1 MLRLFLVIVVAGAG
15 ATWFW
20 QDDLWPETGAQA
32 SSVLLER
39 PVGDEPV
46 ERVQAEPQI
55 AVEAD
60 PKLAAAKPSPDRA
73 SAKAVLTSAR
83 TLVRSGETSEAMDL
97 LRRRLRQPGAP
108 EPMGKLAWEL
118 AGMTT
123 NGAERRG
130 LIARAF
136 QTGAVSGAGYAEAG
150 EMLVALNRN
159 PRLGLLDS
167 ITTQAYEVKS
177 GDNLWTICNKTL
189 KTRGGGGYE
198 PGLLRLLNGMSSDSL
213 HAGQTLLAPEDD
225 LHIEIDRDGHGLIAW
240 LGDVPVLA
248 YEVGLGKEGR
258 TPSGEFVVQVKQ
270 ENPTWYKDGRAIP
283 HGEPENILGTRWM
296 GFENQPGVMGY
307 GIHGTELPDSVGLDE
322 SMGCVR
328 MRNAEVEQ
336 LFEIVARG
344 TKVTIP

>member
-1 MLRLFLVIVVAGAG
+1 MLRWFIVIVVAVAG
-15 ATWFW
+15 ATWLW
-20 QDDLWPETGAQA
+20 QDDLWPEDGAQA

-39 PVGDEPV
+39 PQSERSVEPAQV
-46 ERVQAEPQI
+46 EPHVAPAPE
-55 AVEAD
+55 
-60 PKLAAAKPSPDRA
+60 PKLAAAQPSVERA
-73 SAKAVLTSAR
+73 SAMAVLTEAR
-83 TLVRSGETSEAMDL
+83 SLVRSGQVAEATDL

-108 EPMGKLAWEL
+108 QAMGKLAWEL
-118 AGMTT
+118 AGVTT

-130 LIARAF
+130 LIARAI
-136 QTGAVSGAGYAEAG
+136 QTGAVSGPDYAEAG
-150 EMLVALNRN
+150 QMLTVLNRN
-159 PRLGLLDS
+159 PRVGLLDA
-167 ITTQAYEVKS
+167 IETQSYEVRP
-177 GDNLWTICNKTL
+177 GDNLWTLCNKTL
-189 KTRGGGGYE
+189 KTLDGGGYE

-213 HAGQTLLAPEDD
+213 QVGQTLLVPVMG
-225 LHIEIDRDGHGLIAW
+225 LHIEIDREGHGLVAW

-248 YEVGLGKEGR
+248 YEVGLGREER

-344 TKVTIP
+344 TIVTIP